1 MRFRLP
7 ASCATTI
14 LVLFASGTIQAADP
28 LPPSP
33 FRNFRTSDAEIRSAI
48 SACYGYS
55 VTCHQLID
63 QIESSSTFVYLS
75 RGQCL
80 PGQGGSCLRFSA
92 ASSEAR
98 YLHVVIDRDLSW
110 DCLLKVTAHE
120 LQHVVEVVRA
130 PHVVDVASFRLLFA
144 RIGFFLRGSGMRE
157 DWETEE
163 AQRIASVVSKEV
175 RRSLRADP
183 LAFREARIGKE

>member
-7 ASCATTI
+7 GSCATTI
-14 LVLFASGTIQAADP
+14 LVLFASGTMQAADG

-55 VTCHQLID
+55 LTCHQLID
-63 QIESSSTFVYLS
+63 EIESSSTFVYLS

-80 PGQGGSCLRFSA
+80 PGQVGSCLRFSA
-92 ASSEAR
+92 ASPEAR
-98 YLHVVIDRDLSW
+98 YLHVVLESDLTP
-110 DCLLKVTAHE
+110 DCLLRVTAHE

-130 PHVVDVASFRLLFA
+130 PHVADLASFRLLFA

-175 RRSLRADP
+175 KRSLRAAP
-183 LAFREARIGKE
+183 LAFKDARVGKE

>member
-7 ASCATTI
+7 AFCATTI
-14 LVLFASGTIQAADP
+14 LLLFGSETIQGADGQP
-28 LPPSP
+28 ASP

-48 SACYGYS
+48 SACYGDS
-55 VTCHQLID
+55 LTCHQLVD
-63 QIESSSTFVYLS
+63 EIESSSTFVYLS

-80 PGQGGSCLRFSA
+80 LGQRGSCLRFSA

-98 YLHVVIDRDLSW
+98 YLHIVLDRDLTGQY
-110 DCLLKVTAHE
+110 LLKVTAHE
-120 LQHVVEVVRA
+120 LQHVVEIVRA
-130 PHVVDVASFRLLFA
+130 PHVVDAASFRLLFA

-175 RRSLRADP
+175 KRSQRTAA
-183 LAFREARIGKE
+183 LALK

>member
-14 LVLFASGTIQAADP
+14 LVLFASGTMQAADP
-28 LPPSP
+28 RPPSP
-33 FRNFRTSDAEIRSAI
+33 FRNFVTSDAEIRSVI
-48 SACYGYS
+48 SACYAYS
-55 VTCHQLID
+55 VTCQQLVD
-63 QIESSSTFVYLS
+63 EIESSSTFVYLS
-75 RGQCL
+75 RGQCV
-80 PGQGGSCLRFSA
+80 PGQVGSCLRFSA
-92 ASSEAR
+92 VSPEAR
-98 YLHVVIDRDLSW
+98 YLHVVLDRDLTG
-110 DCLLKVTAHE
+110 DCLLSVTAHE

-130 PHVVDVASFRLLFA
+130 PHVVDAASFRLLFA

-175 RRSLRADP
+175 KRSLRAAP
-183 LAFREARIGKE
+183 LAFKEARVGKE

>member
-7 ASCATTI
+7 ESCATTF
-14 LVLFASGTIQAADP
+14 LVLFASGTMQAADP
-28 LPPSP
+28 QPLSP

-63 QIESSSTFVYLS
+63 EIESSSTFVYLS

-80 PGQGGSCLRFSA
+80 PGQGGSCVRFSA
-92 ASSEAR
+92 ASPEAR
-98 YLHVVIDRDLSW
+98 YLHVVLERDLTEK
-110 DCLLKVTAHE
+110 CLLSVTAHE

-130 PHVVDVASFRLLFA
+130 PHVVDLASFRLLFA

-175 RRSLRADP
+175 KRSQRSVT
-183 LAFREARIGKE
+183 LAFK

>member
-14 LVLFASGTIQAADP
+14 LVLFASGTMQAADP
-28 LPPSP
+28 GSPSP
-33 FRNFRTSDAEIRSAI
+33 FRNFRTSDPEIRSAI

-55 VTCHQLID
+55 LTCHQLID
-63 QIESSSTFVYLS
+63 EIESSSTFVYLT

-80 PGQGGSCLRFSA
+80 LGQGGSCLRFSA
-92 ASSEAR
+92 ASPEAR
-98 YLHVVIDRDLSW
+98 YLHVVLDRDIAGYY
-110 DCLLKVTAHE
+110 LLRVTAHE
-120 LQHVVEVVRA
+120 LQHVAEVVRA
-130 PHVVDVASFRLLFA
+130 PDVVDVASFRLLFA

-175 RRSLRADP
+175 RRYLRAGP
-183 LAFREARIGKE
+183 LAFNDARVGKE